1 MGEEVNL
8 IDFEY
13 DNQRLSDYGCIV
25 CNILEGGDASAI
37 SIGSQVTFNT
47 VPMTG
52 LNKFKLMSAQYDEAY
67 TTTFEI
73 CKYRCKDPNDNLFT
87 QEEVSQL
94 MRWLNRKQ
102 FKKFKAVY
110 SDGELAE
117 VYYNASFNVS
127 PITYSGD
134 VIGLQ
139 LTLQTDAPFG
149 YYDEIEYTM
158 QFSADNLKHSFYD
171 ISDEI
176 GFIYPFTMTI
186 EITNGGNFELVN
198 SQEKDRVTSIKNCTA
213 GEIITLVEN
222 KVITSSK
229 DHPKL
234 CNDFNYVFP
243 RICNCNED
251 IYGYGFSDD
260 NRENIFSVN
269 VPCKIAFTYSPIC
282 KMGIV

>member
-1 MGEEVNL
+1 MNL

-25 CNILEGGDASAI
+25 CNILEDGGVSAI
-37 SIGSQVTFNT
+37 NIGSQVTFNT

-52 LNKFKLMSAQYDEAY
+52 LNKFKLMSVQYDEVY

-73 CKYRCKDPNDNLFT
+73 CKYRCSNPDVNSFT
-87 QEEVSQL
+87 QEEVIQL

-102 FKKFKAVY
+102 FKKFRAVY
-110 SDGELAE
+110 KDGELAE
-117 VYYNASFNVS
+117 VYYNASFNVN
-127 PITYSGD
+127 PITYGGD
-134 VIGLQ
+134 IIGLQ

-149 YYDEIEYTM
+149 FYDDIEYTM
-158 QFSADNLKHSFYD
+158 KFSTNGLEHSFYD

-176 GFIYPFTMTI
+176 GFVYPSTMTI

-213 GEIITLVEN
+213 GEIFTLVEN
-222 KVITSSK
+222 KVITSSA

-243 RICNCNED
+243 RLCNYIKD
-251 IYGYGFSDD
+251 IYGYGTSDEV
-260 NRENIFSVN
+260 RENIFTVN
-269 VPCKIAFTYSPIC
+269 MPCKITFTYSPIC
-282 KMGIV
+282 KMGII